1 MSYKI
6 LEVEIMVSSRKT
18 FNEYIMKVDK
28 KSLTSSEIES
38 KPSISFCIPTK
49 NEGEDLPSCLES
61 IVNQNYDNIEIII
74 VDGYSSDNTVKIAK
88 KYGCKIYYDNVS
100 LANSRQISI
109 EKSSRDIVAIWDAD
123 IIIPHKNWL
132 KYAIK
137 CFLLD
142 EKISTVWPTYIAP
155 HTGSW
160 AQKCHI
166 AHSMLIFKDR
176 VEKNRG
182 VFGGGNCLF
191 RRNHVLSVGGF
202 DTSYNFG
209 EDMILAK
216 RLKEAGYKVVQY
228 DDPVIHDTMKSL
240 RALYNRSLWGSKAF
254 ESKGITFY
262 QQTKFDILREQYYLG
277 FKGMINGLTK
287 GYIFWLSF
295 PFLIM
300 TKSLAYSKSILFAKN

>member
-1 MSYKI
+1 MDLNHHYITKI
-6 LEVEIMVSSRKT
+6 NKKLIQQNDSKYMP
-18 FNEYIMKVDK
+18 KV
-28 KSLTSSEIES
+28 
-38 KPSISFCIPTK
+38 SFCIPTK
-49 NEGEDLPSCLES
+49 NEEEDLERCLKS
-61 IVNQNYDNIEIII
+61 VVTQNYVDIEIII
-74 VDGYSSDNTVKIAK
+74 VDAYSTDKTVEIAK
-88 KYGCKIYYDNVS
+88 KYGCNIYYDNIS

-109 EKSSRDIVAIWDAD
+109 EKSSGEIIAIWDAD
-123 IIIPHKNWL
+123 AIIPDENWL
-132 KYAIK
+132 KYAVK
-137 CFLLD
+137 CFELD
-142 EKISTVWPTYIAP
+142 EKISTVWPTYLAP
-155 HTGSW
+155 NTGTW
-160 AQKCHI
+160 TQKCEMSH
-166 AHSMLIFKDR
+166 AMVIFEDR
-176 VEKNRG
+176 IKNCRG
-182 VFGGGNCLF
+182 VFGGGNSLF
-191 RRNHVLSVGGF
+191 RKSHVMAVGGF